1 MANKSVSSR
10 ARGPNFTKEEQILL
24 IAAMEPYT
32 HIIECKKTDQ
42 IKQTEKQNAWVKIA
56 HVFNANTKG
65 VSRSAE
71 NLLSCYRN
79 IKSKLKKKH
88 SESKM
93 LLKDPDQ
100 KQAFLNALEENG
112 KDWEAIASTINKP
125 IEVCQE
131 SFDSLQVEL
140 KKEEVKYKKVVM
152 GTGGGPPPS
161 DGDNPLNAIKKLIEP
176 QMDGLYSMYD
186 GDATLMKQFQESLP
200 EEQRIA
206 PIEEDH
212 LKSLDNITAD
222 VVNCNI
228 VITENDGGSTPSTTL
243 QSQAGDNFIILKKG
257 TVLTNKDL
265 TDNDH
270 GPSTSGINTTP
281 LSQTHLSRID
291 VLRKRKASALYNKE
305 NNTSEESAN
314 KKSKTANESFKML
327 SEAKLELVRLQKL
340 SLEMEIE
347 HKQRVYEIELDSLMK
362 KKAFNEQMYE
372 KELLLKDLEIKE
384 KQ

>member
-1 MANKSVSSR
+1 MSIYV
-10 ARGPNFTKEEQILL
+10 T
-24 IAAMEPYT
+24 
-32 HIIECKKTDQ
+32 
-42 IKQTEKQNAWVKIA
+42 
-56 HVFNANTKG
+56 
-65 VSRSAE
+65 
-71 NLLSCYRN
+71 
-79 IKSKLKKKH
+79 
-88 SESKM
+88 
-93 LLKDPDQ
+93 DPDQ